1 MLDVGVGPSVLVE
14 RGNKGYTG
22 VSVHLGVCAC
32 SAYVVKCVN
41 NTLGFMYHIEIA
53 LCCESAQTQTGILT
67 NGPPPEPEC

>member
-53 LCCESAQTQTGILT
+53 LMLRIST
-67 NGPPPEPEC
+67 NANRHTDQRATPRA

>member
-53 LCCESAQTQTGILT
+53 LMLRIST
-67 NGPPPEPEC
+67 NTNRHTDQRATPRA